1 MNSSPKDLFL
11 EFIHEIESR
20 GITMT
25 LAPDGR
31 IEINPASLLSQ
42 AEITRLKDLRPA
54 IEAHL
59 KTAHPTPSNSQVV
72 QDGEDH
78 ATRADLVMITHL
90 NRHIQEGISYPTLS
104 TTIAMQ
110 QQLDGLFA
118 KVGGG
123 DAATGRVI
131 WGQWNDAQPWA
142 MRRRHH

>member
-90 NRHIQEGISYPTLS
+90 HRHLREGVSFPTLS

-110 QQLDGLFA
+110 RQMEGLLE

-123 DAATGRVI
+123 DAAKGRAI
-131 WGQWNDAQPWA
+131 WGQWNDAQPWVT
-142 MRRRHH
+142 RRWN